1 MPRTKA
7 DWFAPV
13 IVVLFGMA
21 IGLSPDGKVPRM
33 AIALG
38 EYRDA
43 VALLFI
49 AFGIALFFMTG
60 YAKKKE

>member
-1 MPRTKA
+1 MPRKKS

-13 IVVLFGMA
+13 VFVLFGMS

-33 AIALG
+33 AIAFG
-38 EYRDA
+38 EYRDVA
-43 VALLFI
+43 ALLFI

-60 YAKKKE
+60 RATSKE